1 MKKQI
6 YVIHG
11 YGASPDKHW
20 FPWLKR
26 ILGNKG
32 YEIEI
37 LKMAV
42 EEEAEVGRSIEQE
55 F

>member
-37 LKMAV
+37 LKMPNP
-42 EEEAEVGRSIEQE
+42 EAPKVNEWIAT
-55 F
+55 

>member
-32 YEIEI
+32 YEIEK
-37 LKMAV
+37 LKKTNPENQKEKERIAT
-42 EEEAEVGRSIEQE
+42 
-55 F
+55 